1 MKRYVI
7 IAVAALLS
15 LTACTIESGYRPDQ
29 NQAYYLI
36 HSQFNTHLDEAKT
49 YANYAIVA
57 QTLLGGSATDFAYV
71 KSALLGGREAVAEQ
85 GRVVFSYNN
94 KNYCIITTG
103 DKMLSEG
110 GQWTLEQV
118 ASDGQL
124 SLVASFTGV
133 EGKSHEFN
141 CVYMGRRGL
150 SLTTTHKYI
159 VSPAPSRAVYVDMW
173 GSGQIV
179 VADEYSIDFT
189 ISSDNPLRYDDY
201 YMWGYISGE
210 IAVLY
215 KDFVEGSTRDFSV
228 VYDNQKRE
236 YK

>member
-7 IAVAALLS
+7 VAVAALLS
-15 LTACTIESGYRPDQ
+15 LTACTIDSGYRPDH

-133 EGKSHEFN
+133 EGKSGEFN
-141 CVYMGRRGL
+141 CVYMGRRGM

-179 VADEYSIDFT
+179 VADEYTIDFT

-215 KDFVEGSTRDFSV
+215 KDIVEGSTRDFSV